1 MAWAPGGVLS
11 AYPSSFLHGKA
22 AASGWAVVNAVG
34 ALMGGAHSPGT
45 YLNDTNAESN
55 PKSYLTPQR
64 SF

>member
-34 ALMGGAHSPGT
+34 ALMGGT
-45 YLNDTNAESN
+45 
-55 PKSYLTPQR
+55 Q
-64 SF
+64 